1 MAGLWQSLVGMISEG
16 IEFFGQLTGN
26 YGWGIILLTIM
37 VRMVLVP
44 LTMSQNRA
52 TLRMRQLNPELER
65 LKAKYKDDSQ
75 KLNEETIKL
84 WKEHGVN
91 PAAGCLPMLVQMP
104 VIIAIFQALRA
115 FEFAADA
122 SFMWLPNLAEPDP
135 LFILPVLAAIST
147 YVQTKMTTGDAEAAG
162 GSQAIMM
169 YAMPLFIGYISIQ
182 FPAGLALYWTVTNI
196 FGVAQQYVVNG
207 LISADSDDQEQ
218 EGESG

>member
-1 MAGLWQSLVGMISEG
+1 MGALWQSLVGLISEG
-16 IEFFGQLTGN
+16 IEFFGQMTGN
-26 YGWGIILLTIM
+26 YGWGIILLTLL
-37 VRMVLVP
+37 VRLVLVP

-52 TLRMRQLNPELER
+52 TLKMRELNPELER

-104 VIIAIFQALRA
+104 VIIAIFSALRG

-122 SFMWLPNLAEPDP
+122 SFMWLPNLAQPDP
-135 LFILPVLAAIST
+135 LYILPVLAAIST
-147 YVQTKMTTGDAEAAG
+147 YVQTKISTGDAEAAG
-162 GSQAIMM
+162 GSQAVML
-169 YAMPLFIGYISIQ
+169 YAMPLFIGYISMQ

-196 FGVAQQYVVNG
+196 FGVGQQYVVNA
-207 LISADSDDQEQ
+207 LASADRDRQE
-218 EGESG
+218 EGESD

>member
-1 MAGLWQSLVGMISEG
+1 VGALWQSLVGLISEG
-16 IEFFGQLTGN
+16 IEFFGQMTGN
-26 YGWGIILLTIM
+26 YGWGIILLTLL
-37 VRMVLVP
+37 VRLVLVP

-52 TLRMRQLNPELER
+52 TLKMREMNPELER

-104 VIIAIFQALRA
+104 VIIAIFSALRG

-122 SFMWLPNLAEPDP
+122 SFMWLPNLAQPDP
-135 LFILPVLAAIST
+135 LYILPVLAAIST
-147 YVQTKMTTGDAEAAG
+147 YVQTKISTGDAEAAG
-162 GSQAIMM
+162 GSQAVML
-169 YAMPLFIGYISIQ
+169 YAMPLFIGYISMQ

-196 FGVAQQYVVNG
+196 FGVGQQYVVNA
-207 LISADSDDQEQ
+207 LASADRDRQE
-218 EGESG
+218 EGESD